1 MARKADKLRPYRV
14 DYFDILEMKK
24 DRALVRSVVVRA
36 VTAQEARDRVLHGIG
51 EDAPPTPGVL
61 GRIIIRS
68 HRYYKNAPTK
78 EVLKPVEDLFTVNKA
93 VEVMEVVEKFRK
105 TLLIDEQFKAA
116 AGKMPADPL
125 AVPANTVV
133 PDPPCGT
140 AEIASRNKYEDPDV
154 LPRPIN
160 LPDMPHFDLDAAAPI
175 LTAPTAIAIEDSPA
189 TVHGL
194 GGPWLSRES
203 APETVHGLGFP
214 DKPIVPTQPAVFD
227 GVCKDPDCSVPQ
239 IYGEHIHGRDETL
252 FPAVLSPANEPFP
265 GPMPLLLKLALFCGV
280 GLAAILIVLAI
291 LLKTH

>member
-105 TLLIDEQFKAA
+105 TLLCPYGYTKEDEAKGAMTA
-116 AGKMPADPL
+116 HTCAIHT
-125 AVPANTVV
+125 NTN
-133 PDPPCGT
+133 PYQEPQPPCGT
-140 AEIASRNKYEDPDV
+140 AVVASRNNYED
-154 LPRPIN
+154 
-160 LPDMPHFDLDAAAPI
+160 
-175 LTAPTAIAIEDSPA
+175 
-189 TVHGL
+189 
-194 GGPWLSRES
+194 
-203 APETVHGLGFP
+203 
-214 DKPIVPTQPAVFD
+214 
-227 GVCKDPDCSVPQ
+227 
-239 IYGEHIHGRDETL
+239 
-252 FPAVLSPANEPFP
+252 
-265 GPMPLLLKLALFCGV
+265 
-280 GLAAILIVLAI
+280 
-291 LLKTH
+291 